1 MRVLKES
8 LKYIVLFCGVAA
20 LLTGLL
26 VLSAIIPRSA
36 IQKHAEESAQYLCEK
51 DVFFD
56 LVKGADG
63 SRIDRYADS
72 ILLAIAYQYDVER
85 PLDSVMWSAY
95 YYTEY
100 QNENQNFLDAV
111 TEGCEANTQY
121 LRYWHGANA
130 VVRPFL
136 TFLNLKQIYLLNGV
150 VLAALIVALFVIL
163 IKNRVYVPAIG
174 VAAGLIMTA
183 VWFVPFSLEY
193 TWTYILMLIIS
204 VIGVSLAFHNKY
216 KSLGILFML
225 SGMVTAYADFLTTET
240 LTLTVPLLLV
250 LWIAYR
256 RQAQNMWQRPF
267 LSVGKSVAAWGLGYA
282 GMWAMKWVIASVVLS
297 ENVLPYVSEH
307 IGERA
312 GISYGIGIFKY
323 IFAGIWRNIRCIF
336 PWEYGV
342 FGVIAGIVIVGAF
355 AYTLYVYRSK
365 KPDWRSALVFILI
378 GLVPYVRYAVLVNH
392 SYLHY
397 FFTYRAQMATVVA
410 AVFVLDCLTNRREA
424 LHGKRGRA

>member
-1 MRVLKES
+1 MRILKRS
-8 LKYIVLFCGVAA
+8 LRYIVIFCGTVA
-20 LLTGLL
+20 LLTGIL
-26 VLSAIIPRSA
+26 VLSAMIPRSA
-36 IQKHAEESAQYLCEK
+36 IQKNAEESAQYLCEK

-56 LVKGADG
+56 MVGGADG

-72 ILLAIAYQYDVER
+72 ILLAIAYQYDDER

-95 YYTEY
+95 YFTEY
-100 QNENQNFLDAV
+100 KNENENFLDAV
-111 TEGCEANTQY
+111 TEGRGANKQY

-130 VVRPFL
+130 IVRPLL
-136 TFLNLKQIYLLNGV
+136 TFLNLRQIYLLDGV

-163 IKNRVYVPAIG
+163 IKKRAYVSAIA

-204 VIGVSLAFHNKY
+204 VVGVSLAFHNRY

-250 LWIAYR
+250 LWVAKTWESG
-256 RQAQNMWQRPF
+256 AVWKAP
-267 LSVGKSVAAWGLGYA
+267 LKSAGKWALLWGVGYA
-282 GMWAMKWVIASVVLS
+282 GMWAMKWVIASIVLS

-323 IFAGIWRNIRCIF
+323 IFVGIGKNIRCIF

-355 AYTLYVYRSK
+355 AYTVYVYRSK